1 MDHAISVRLPSDL
14 DKALEKLAHS
24 MDRSK
29 TYLIRK
35 ALEFYLLEY
44 ADYQIAMNRMLDKND
59 RTIDSSELKKQ
70 LGL

>member
-35 ALEFYLLEY
+35 AREFYLFEY